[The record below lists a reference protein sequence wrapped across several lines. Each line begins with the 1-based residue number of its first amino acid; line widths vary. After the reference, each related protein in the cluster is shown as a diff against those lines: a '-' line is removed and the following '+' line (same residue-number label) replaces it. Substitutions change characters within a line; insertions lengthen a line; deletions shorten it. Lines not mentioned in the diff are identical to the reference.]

1 MICAC
6 REFVNGVRAAND
18 VRKTGIGRVA
28 KVHVNARRV
37 TLNRCATR
45 LPLRAAVVNMRRKLA
60 LVALEKLLLYP
71 NKGVAAQ
78 VAVFFA
84 NEAPGGRGRFV
95 LAGAHVP
102 RLELNADRSAP

>member
-1 MICAC
+1 MICADQ
-6 REFVNGVRAAND
+6 EFVNGVRVANG
-18 VRKTGIGRVA
+18 VSKMRIGRVA
-28 KVHVNARRV
+28 KVHVNARSVAHEPPR
-37 TLNRCATR
+37 NATR

-60 LVALEKLLLYP
+60 LVALEKLLLDP

-84 NEAPGGRGRFV
+84 NEAPGDRERFV

-102 RLELNADRSAP
+102 RLKLNA

>member
-1 MICAC
+1 
-6 REFVNGVRAAND
+6 VNGVRGANG
-18 VRKTGIGRVA
+18 VRKMVIGRVA

-37 TLNRCATR
+37 AHEPPRNATR
-45 LPLRAAVVNMRRKLA
+45 LPLGAAVVNMRRELA

-78 VAVFFA
+78 VAVSLA
-84 NEAPGGRGRFV
+84 NEAPGGRKRFA

-102 RLELNADRSAP
+102 RLELNADR